1 MTKTLALATALALA
15 ACASTD
21 KPASNAS
28 VAAASGQSMYCW
40 QDKLT
45 TQGDALV
52 CNWESTA
59 MAACD
64 ASYLTP
70 LSKATVAKGPD
81 KIRMCSNG
89 QWLVQVTLR

>member
-1 MTKTLALATALALA
+1 VTKTLVLATALALA

-21 KPASNAS
+21 KPASNNIAMPNGS
-28 VAAASGQSMYCW
+28 TLYCW
-40 QDKLT
+40 QNKLAT
-45 TQGDALV
+45 EGDNLV
-52 CNWESTA
+52 CNWEPTV

-70 LSKATVAKGPD
+70 LSKAKVAKGPE

-89 QWLVQVTLR
+89 QWLVQVTLL